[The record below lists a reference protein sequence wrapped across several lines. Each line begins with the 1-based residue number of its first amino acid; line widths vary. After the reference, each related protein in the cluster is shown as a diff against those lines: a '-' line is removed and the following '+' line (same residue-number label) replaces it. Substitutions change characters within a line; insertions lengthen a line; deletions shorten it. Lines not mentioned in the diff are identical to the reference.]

1 MKLQFNLKK
10 KEKATSTVNQK
21 IYRIIKLYVKITS
34 EDSRTINI
42 DEYCTEF
49 SVSERTLRR
58 DIKTLKEIFPELL
71 FTYNRNWSA

>member
-1 MKLQFNLKK
+1 MKFIKENKK
-10 KEKATSTVNQK
+10 KEKGKSSVNQK
-21 IYRIIKLYVKITS
+21 IHRIIKLYVKITS

-42 DEYCTEF
+42 DEYCAEF